1 MPFTLII
8 ALSLHVLAAV
18 FWVGTSFALARIGG
32 PAAERLLRPQLGAAL
47 AAVLTGA
54 YLWSQLHRDT
64 FDRPEQVLAIGVV
77 CALTAAGVQGAIVGR
92 TVRGRSIAPADTG
105 PAWSRIIIA
114 QRAAAGLL
122 AVTLV
127 CMTIARYV

>member
-1 MPFTLII
+1 MPLTLII

-32 PAAERLLRPQLGAAL
+32 PGAERLLRPQLGAAL

-54 YLWSQLHRDT
+54 YLWSQLHRDA

-77 CALTAAGVQGAIVGR
+77 CALVAAGVQGAIVGR
-92 TVRGRSIAPADTG
+92 AVRGRSMTPAGAG
-105 PAWSRIIIA
+105 PAWARIIIA

>member
-1 MPFTLII
+1 MPLTLII

-54 YLWSQLHRDT
+54 YLWSQLHRDA

-77 CALTAAGVQGAIVGR
+77 CALAAAGVQAAIVGR
-92 TVRGRSIAPADTG
+92 AARGRSTAPADTG
-105 PAWSRIIIA
+105 PAWARIIIA